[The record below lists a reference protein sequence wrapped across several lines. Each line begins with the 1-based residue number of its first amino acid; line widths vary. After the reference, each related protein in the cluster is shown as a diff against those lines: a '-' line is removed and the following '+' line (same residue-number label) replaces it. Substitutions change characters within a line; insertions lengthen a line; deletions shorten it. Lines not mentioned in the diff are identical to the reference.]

1 MSHATGAELT
11 NAIRHRYRA
20 VASRHHLAGVG
31 PVHMESQAIN
41 ARAYIAAQRVK
52 WIQAMQSPRRAYFK
66 NMRV

>member
-41 ARAYIAAQRVK
+41 ARAYIAAPAGQMDSSHA
-52 WIQAMQSPRRAYFK
+52 IAQAG
-66 NMRV
+66 VL